1 MERQQN
7 VFLGV
12 VPRLASVP
20 GCARRRLT
28 FFCFAKRKQ
37 AKKKRAEVRAASRC
51 LALLASDGVG
61 LNSPSA
67 QTTPALIRQPLRCS
81 ARPHGKGAGAL
92 PPESVP
98 LTKNAADLALPVRQR
113 WPLGVTR

>member
-1 MERQQN
+1 MGRQQN

-51 LALLASDGVG
+51 LALLASDGIG
-61 LNSPSA
+61 RAASGESA
-67 QTTPALIRQPLRCS
+67 FNQ
-81 ARPHGKGAGAL
+81 
-92 PPESVP
+92 
-98 LTKNAADLALPVRQR
+98 NAADLALPVRQR